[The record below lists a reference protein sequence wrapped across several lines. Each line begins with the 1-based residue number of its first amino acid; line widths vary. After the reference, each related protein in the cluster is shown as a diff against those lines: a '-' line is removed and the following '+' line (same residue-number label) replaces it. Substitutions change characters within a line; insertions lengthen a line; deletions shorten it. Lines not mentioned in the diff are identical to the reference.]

1 MLYFSI
7 IVYTAFGLMC
17 LWFVI
22 SGVRKINQEKQNQ
35 QSVATEKSREQEQQ
49 KLDQQEQETTPNEE
63 TLSD

>member
-35 QSVATEKSREQEQQ
+35 QSVAAEKSCQ
-49 KLDQQEQETTPNEE
+49 KEQQEQETTPNEE

>member
-35 QSVATEKSREQEQQ
+35 QSVAAEKSCQKEQQ
-49 KLDQQEQETTPNEE
+49 ELDQQEQETTPNEE